1 MSWQSYE
8 LFRIYPPFF
17 GENYS
22 ILPILLILFAD
33 FVLNLYFCR
42 PKIDKRLKHFGVV
55 LLVAMLLVAC
65 AETKYVPDGSYLLD
79 DVNMKVDGHYRD
91 MNGSKLKNYARQQNN
106 VKWFSLVK
114 LPLHVYSLSGRDSS
128 RWYNRLLRGIG
139 EPPVIYDSVK
149 ASMTVSDLQ
158 MYLQNNGYM
167 NGRVELWTR
176 IKGKRLSEDFK
187 LFPGTPY
194 YLGDVSYQIDDPI
207 IRDELHLDDL
217 RNQRLITGRQ
227 FSVDELDLERKRI
240 TRLLNDQ
247 GYYRFHKEYIRYEA
261 DTLSGGNRVNVKLL
275 LGNSLT
281 REGLDTLHT
290 RYHIRKVSFM
300 SGAPNDTTIHLRR
313 KVLNES
319 TYIKEGG
326 YYSVSD
332 LQNTYNHFGRLGAV
346 KYTNIQFVEVP
357 DTSLLD
363 CNISLQTNKPST
375 VSFQPEGT
383 NTAGD
388 LGAAATLTY
397 QNNNLF
403 RGSENLSVELRGAYE
418 AIKGLEGYSN
428 QDFIEYSLETRLKF
442 PRFIMPFV
450 SAATRRVV
458 NATSEVSVLYDMQDR
473 PEFHRRL
480 WSAAW
485 RYRWAPA
492 SSLCQYQLD
501 MLDINYVLMPW
512 ISQTFKERYLDDV
525 TSRNAILRYNY
536 EDLFIAKTGFGFA
549 YNNGRTALKANIETA
564 GNIFNLMSKLFDA
577 RTNDQ
582 GQYKIF
588 NIAYA
593 QYIKGD
599 FDFTRRLQLDF
610 SNQLV
615 FHFGLGI
622 AYPYGNSTLLP
633 FEKRYFSGGAN
644 SLRGWAVRGIGPGRY
659 KGTDGRIDFIN
670 QTGDVKL
677 DLNVEY
683 RTHLFWKLDGA
694 LFVDAGNIWT
704 LRDYPDQ
711 PGGQLTLKDFPDQI
725 AANYGLGFRFNF
737 DYFIVRFDLGM
748 KAVNPAYDEEQ
759 HFPIVHPR
767 ISRDFAFHFAVGMPF

>member
-128 RWYNRLLRGIG
+128 RWHNRLLRGIG

-207 IRDELHLDDL
+207 IRDELRLDDP

-290 RYHIRKVSFM
+290 RYHIRNVSFM

-549 YNNGRTALKANIETA
+549 YNNGRTALKTNIETS

-711 PGGQLTLKDFPDQI
+711 PGGQLTLKDLPDQI

>member
-114 LPLHVYSLSGRDSS
+114 LPLHVYSLSGKDSS

-207 IRDELHLDDL
+207 IRDELRLDDP

-549 YNNGRTALKANIETA
+549 YNNGRTALKTNIETS

>member
-128 RWYNRLLRGIG
+128 RWHNRLLRGIG

-207 IRDELHLDDL
+207 IRDELRLDDP

-549 YNNGRTALKANIETA
+549 YNNGRTALKTNIETA

>member
-207 IRDELHLDDL
+207 IRDELRLDDPC
-217 RNQRLITGRQ
+217 NQRLITGRQ

-549 YNNGRTALKANIETA
+549 YNNGRTALKTNIETS

-759 HFPIVHPR
+759 HFPIVRPR

>member
-207 IRDELHLDDL
+207 IRDELRLDDP

-549 YNNGRTALKANIETA
+549 YNNGRTANIETS

>member
-176 IKGKRLSEDFK
+176 IKGKRLSEDFR

-207 IRDELHLDDL
+207 IRDELRLDDP
-217 RNQRLITGRQ
+217 RNQTLITGRK

-332 LQNTYNHFGRLGAV
+332 LQNTYYHFGRLGAV

-549 YNNGRTALKANIETA
+549 YNNGRTALKTNIETS

>member
-207 IRDELHLDDL
+207 IRDELRLDDP
-217 RNQRLITGRQ
+217 RNQRLITSRQ

-549 YNNGRTALKANIETA
+549 YNNGRTALKTNIETS

>member
-1 MSWQSYE
+1 M
-8 LFRIYPPFF
+8 
-17 GENYS
+17 
-22 ILPILLILFAD
+22 
-33 FVLNLYFCR
+33 
-42 PKIDKRLKHFGVV
+42 KHFGVV

-128 RWYNRLLRGIG
+128 RWHNRLLRGIG

-207 IRDELHLDDL
+207 IRDELRLDDP

-549 YNNGRTALKANIETA
+549 YNNGRTALKTNIETS

>member
-1 MSWQSYE
+1 
-8 LFRIYPPFF
+8 
-17 GENYS
+17 
-22 ILPILLILFAD
+22 
-33 FVLNLYFCR
+33 
-42 PKIDKRLKHFGVV
+42 
-55 LLVAMLLVAC
+55 
-65 AETKYVPDGSYLLD
+65 
-79 DVNMKVDGHYRD
+79 

-128 RWYNRLLRGIG
+128 RWYNRLLRGFG

-176 IKGKRLSEDFK
+176 IKGKRLSEDFR

-207 IRDELHLDDL
+207 IRDELHLDDP

-549 YNNGRTALKANIETA
+549 YNNGRTALKTNIETS

>member
-128 RWYNRLLRGIG
+128 RWHNRLLRGIG

-207 IRDELHLDDL
+207 IRDELHLDDP
-217 RNQRLITGRQ
+217 RNQTLITGRK

-549 YNNGRTALKANIETA
+549 YNNGRTALKTNIETS

>member
-176 IKGKRLSEDFK
+176 IKGKRLSEDFR

-536 EDLFIAKTGFGFA
+536 EDLLIAKTGFGFA
-549 YNNGRTALKANIETA
+549 YNNGRTALKTNIETS

>member
-207 IRDELHLDDL
+207 IRDELRLDDPC
-217 RNQRLITGRQ
+217 NQRLITGRQ

>member
-207 IRDELHLDDL
+207 IRDELRLDDPC
-217 RNQRLITGRQ
+217 NQRLITGRQ

-549 YNNGRTALKANIETA
+549 YNNGRTALKTNIETS

>member
-128 RWYNRLLRGIG
+128 RWHNRLLRGIG

-207 IRDELHLDDL
+207 IRDELRLDDP

-549 YNNGRTALKANIETA
+549 YNNGRTALKTNIETS

-644 SLRGWAVRGIGPGRY
+644 SLRGWAVRGIGTGRY

>member
-114 LPLHVYSLSGRDSS
+114 LPLHVYSLSGKDSS

-549 YNNGRTALKANIETA
+549 YNNGRTALKTNIETS

>member
-79 DVNMKVDGHYRD
+79 DVNMKVCGHYRD

-128 RWYNRLLRGIG
+128 RWHNRLLRGIG

-207 IRDELHLDDL
+207 IRDELHLDDP

-549 YNNGRTALKANIETA
+549 YNNGRTALKTNIETS

>member
-176 IKGKRLSEDFK
+176 IKGKRLSEDFR

-207 IRDELHLDDL
+207 IRDELRLDDPC
-217 RNQRLITGRQ
+217 NQRLITGRQ

-549 YNNGRTALKANIETA
+549 YNNGRTALKTNIETS

>member
-128 RWYNRLLRGIG
+128 RWHNRLLRGIG

-176 IKGKRLSEDFK
+176 IKGKRLSEDFR

-549 YNNGRTALKANIETA
+549 YNNGRTALKTNIETS

>member
-207 IRDELHLDDL
+207 IRDELRLDDPS
-217 RNQRLITGRQ
+217 NQRLITGRQ

-363 CNISLQTNKPST
+363 CNISL
-375 VSFQPEGT
+375 
-383 NTAGD
+383 
-388 LGAAATLTY
+388 
-397 QNNNLF
+397 
-403 RGSENLSVELRGAYE
+403 
-418 AIKGLEGYSN
+418 
-428 QDFIEYSLETRLKF
+428 
-442 PRFIMPFV
+442 
-450 SAATRRVV
+450 
-458 NATSEVSVLYDMQDR
+458 
-473 PEFHRRL
+473 
-480 WSAAW
+480 
-485 RYRWAPA
+485 
-492 SSLCQYQLD
+492 
-501 MLDINYVLMPW
+501 
-512 ISQTFKERYLDDV
+512 
-525 TSRNAILRYNY
+525 
-536 EDLFIAKTGFGFA
+536 
-549 YNNGRTALKANIETA
+549 
-564 GNIFNLMSKLFDA
+564 
-577 RTNDQ
+577 
-582 GQYKIF
+582 
-588 NIAYA
+588 
-593 QYIKGD
+593 
-599 FDFTRRLQLDF
+599 
-610 SNQLV
+610 
-615 FHFGLGI
+615 
-622 AYPYGNSTLLP
+622 
-633 FEKRYFSGGAN
+633 
-644 SLRGWAVRGIGPGRY
+644 
-659 KGTDGRIDFIN
+659 
-670 QTGDVKL
+670 
-677 DLNVEY
+677 
-683 RTHLFWKLDGA
+683 
-694 LFVDAGNIWT
+694 
-704 LRDYPDQ
+704 
-711 PGGQLTLKDFPDQI
+711 
-725 AANYGLGFRFNF
+725 
-737 DYFIVRFDLGM
+737 
-748 KAVNPAYDEEQ
+748 
-759 HFPIVHPR
+759 
-767 ISRDFAFHFAVGMPF
+767 

>member
-1 MSWQSYE
+1 
-8 LFRIYPPFF
+8 
-17 GENYS
+17 
-22 ILPILLILFAD
+22 
-33 FVLNLYFCR
+33 
-42 PKIDKRLKHFGVV
+42 
-55 LLVAMLLVAC
+55 
-65 AETKYVPDGSYLLD
+65 
-79 DVNMKVDGHYRD
+79 
-91 MNGSKLKNYARQQNN
+91 
-106 VKWFSLVK
+106 
-114 LPLHVYSLSGRDSS
+114 
-128 RWYNRLLRGIG
+128 
-139 EPPVIYDSVK
+139 
-149 ASMTVSDLQ
+149 
-158 MYLQNNGYM
+158 
-167 NGRVELWTR
+167 
-176 IKGKRLSEDFK
+176 
-187 LFPGTPY
+187 
-194 YLGDVSYQIDDPI
+194 
-207 IRDELHLDDL
+207 
-217 RNQRLITGRQ
+217 
-227 FSVDELDLERKRI
+227 
-240 TRLLNDQ
+240 
-247 GYYRFHKEYIRYEA
+247 
-261 DTLSGGNRVNVKLL
+261 
-275 LGNSLT
+275 
-281 REGLDTLHT
+281 
-290 RYHIRKVSFM
+290 M

-549 YNNGRTALKANIETA
+549 YNNGRTALKTNIETA
-564 GNIFNLMSKLFDA
+564 GNVFNLTSKLFDA

>member
-128 RWYNRLLRGIG
+128 RWHNRLLRGIG

-207 IRDELHLDDL
+207 IRDELRLDDP

-549 YNNGRTALKANIETA
+549 YNNGRTALKTNIETS

>member
-176 IKGKRLSEDFK
+176 IKGKRLSEDFR

-207 IRDELHLDDL
+207 IRDELHLDDP

-549 YNNGRTALKANIETA
+549 YNNGRTALKTNIETS

-711 PGGQLTLKDFPDQI
+711 PGGQLTLKDLPDQI

>member
-128 RWYNRLLRGIG
+128 RWHNRLLRGIG

-207 IRDELHLDDL
+207 IRDELRLDDP

-501 MLDINYVLMPW
+501 MLYINYVLMPW

-549 YNNGRTALKANIETA
+549 YNNGRTALKTNIETS

-644 SLRGWAVRGIGPGRY
+644 SLRGWAVRGIGTGRY

>member
-128 RWYNRLLRGIG
+128 RWYNRLLRSIG

-549 YNNGRTALKANIETA
+549 YNNGRTALKTNIETS

>member
-207 IRDELHLDDL
+207 IRDELHLDAP

-549 YNNGRTALKANIETA
+549 YNNGRTALKTNIETS

>member
-128 RWYNRLLRGIG
+128 RWHNRLLRGIG

-207 IRDELHLDDL
+207 IRDELHMDDP

-549 YNNGRTALKANIETA
+549 YNNGRTALKTNIETA

-577 RTNDQ
+577 RINDQ

>member
-549 YNNGRTALKANIETA
+549 YNNGRTALKTNIETS

-759 HFPIVHPR
+759 HFPIVRPR

>member
-207 IRDELHLDDL
+207 IRDELRLDDP

-549 YNNGRTALKANIETA
+549 YNNGRTALKTNIETS

-737 DYFIVRFDLGM
+737 DYFIVPFDLGM

>member
-207 IRDELHLDDL
+207 IRDELRLDDP

-428 QDFIEYSLETRLKF
+428 QDFIEYSLEIRLKF

-549 YNNGRTALKANIETA
+549 YNNGRTALKTNIETS